1 MISIVLLLLFL
12 GWMYSAKYR
21 KTERVINDI
30 DDIGERTYK
39 MDRMYRHKKYS
50 IGSTL
55 LALLILFYELITFR
69 HK

>member
-1 MISIVLLLLFL
+1 
-12 GWMYSAKYR
+12 MYSAKYR
-21 KTERVINDI
+21 KTERIINDI

-69 HK
+69 HKWNHIK